1 MLSIVLLF
9 SPFQI
14 GRDKFPGKTSIE
26 FSRLLLTQTIDH
38 RPIYVSKKRDECRR
52 TCITRLGSPTA
63 RGVKLSSRLEQ
74 GGPGV
79 QIQRFPSRNDPFS
92 STRPPATP
100 PNPAQ
105 TGQKKEQREEK
116 GINKFPLRR
125 CVQPSVNQPLLTA
138 NFFTLTYRAPIL
150 PEYFVEGRI
159 CKSKQSI
166 NDLYVSSSSVLDARK
181 GGGKNAKII
190 LIFSTRSQFFNIRF
204 NFKKKKKRTSSTAPR
219 RKGGTRRSGK
229 RHQRGK
235 KEEGR
240 KKPRPGW
247 RCNHVIVSIYS
258 STSESAIPPP
268 PSLQENEYIVDSD
281 VS

>member
-74 GGPGV
+74 GGGPGV

-100 PNPAQ
+100 PNSAQ

-125 CVQPSVNQPLLTA
+125 CVQPSVSQPLLTA

-181 GGGKNAKII
+181 GGKNAKII

-204 NFKKKKKRTSSTAPR
+204 NFKKKKKDVVDRAPEKGRHSSIRKATSKGKKGRRKKEAAPR
-219 RKGGTRRSGK
+219 VAVQSRNR
-229 RHQRGK
+229 
-235 KEEGR
+235 
-240 KKPRPGW
+240 
-247 RCNHVIVSIYS
+247 
-258 STSESAIPPP
+258 
-268 PSLQENEYIVDSD
+268 
-281 VS
+281 

>member
-100 PNPAQ
+100 PNSAQ

-125 CVQPSVNQPLLTA
+125 CVQPSVSQPLLTA

-181 GGGKNAKII
+181 GGGKMQK
-190 LIFSTRSQFFNIRF
+190 LFLFSPLALNSSTSVSTL
-204 NFKKKKKRTSSTAPR
+204 KKKKKDVVDRAPEKGRHSSIRKATSKGKKGRRKKEAAPR
-219 RKGGTRRSGK
+219 VAVQSRNR
-229 RHQRGK
+229 
-235 KEEGR
+235 
-240 KKPRPGW
+240 
-247 RCNHVIVSIYS
+247 
-258 STSESAIPPP
+258 
-268 PSLQENEYIVDSD
+268 
-281 VS
+281 

>member
-74 GGPGV
+74 GGGPGV

-181 GGGKNAKII
+181 GGGKMQK
-190 LIFSTRSQFFNIRF
+190 LFLFSPLAFNSSTSVSTL
-204 NFKKKKKRTSSTAPR
+204 KKKKGRRRPRPGEREALVDPESDIKGEKR
-219 RKGGTRRSGK
+219 
-229 RHQRGK
+229 K
-235 KEEGR
+235 KEERSRAQG
-240 KKPRPGW
+240 GG
-247 RCNHVIVSIYS
+247 
-258 STSESAIPPP
+258 AIT
-268 PSLQENEYIVDSD
+268 
-281 VS
+281 